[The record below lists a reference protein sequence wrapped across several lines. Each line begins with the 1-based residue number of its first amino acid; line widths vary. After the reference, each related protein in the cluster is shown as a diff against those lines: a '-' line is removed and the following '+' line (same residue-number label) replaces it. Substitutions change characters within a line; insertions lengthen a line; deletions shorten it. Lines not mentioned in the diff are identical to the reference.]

1 MCNFSCVP
9 MFDRNVFLPRTF
21 LILPFMFT
29 GRVYWEFT
37 TAMPAANVG
46 TSPSMA
52 QSVLVLC
59 PLTELSTCG
68 QVEIKI
74 FIASAILRDTV
85 ITYSTER
92 FAWDSQSEIAT
103 DMGTLTATQD
113 GIQYP
118 GSLLKKFLKG
128 KLKKNCRL
136 KWFPIRFFFI
146 VESKHTNRYD
156 WK

>member
-1 MCNFSCVP
+1 
-9 MFDRNVFLPRTF
+9 
-21 LILPFMFT
+21 
-29 GRVYWEFT
+29 
-37 TAMPAANVG
+37 MPAANVG
-46 TSPSMA
+46 TSLSKA

-103 DMGTLTATQD
+103 AMGTLTATQD

-118 GSLLKKFLKG
+118 GSLLKKFLNG

-136 KWFPIRFFFI
+136 K
-146 VESKHTNRYD
+146 
-156 WK
+156 